1 MKMID
6 EKEMMK
12 DDMVTQLAILLIG
25 DGKAQTMTEALDT
38 VINSETYQRV
48 MDDKA
53 ALYYQSPRYVFDFLQ
68 NELTV
73 GKVL

>member
-1 MKMID
+1 MID

-12 DDMVTQLAILLIG
+12 DDMVTKLSILLMEN
-25 DGKAQTMTEALDT
+25 GKAETMTEALDT
-38 VINSETYQRV
+38 VINSETYQRM

-68 NELTV
+68 NELTI